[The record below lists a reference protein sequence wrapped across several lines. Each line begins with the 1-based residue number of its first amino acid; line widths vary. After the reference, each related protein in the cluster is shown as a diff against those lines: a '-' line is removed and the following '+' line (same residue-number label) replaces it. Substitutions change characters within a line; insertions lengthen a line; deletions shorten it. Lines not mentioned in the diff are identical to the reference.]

1 MISMKKDPLKDMC
14 SNVINDSWIYSAH
27 WTDNWKKEALE
38 DAKKVL
44 CELQTRRYK
53 VESVIELLE
62 KELVNGI

>member
-1 MISMKKDPLKDMC
+1 MISMRKEPLRDMC
-14 SNVINDSWIYSAH
+14 ANAINDSWIYSAH
-27 WTDNWKKEALE
+27 WTDNWRKEALE

-62 KELVNGI
+62 KGMLND

>member
-1 MISMKKDPLKDMC
+1 MISVRKEPLRDMC
-14 SNVINDSWIYSAH
+14 ANAINDSWIYSAH
-27 WTDNWKKEALE
+27 WTDNWRKEALE

-62 KELVNGI
+62 KGVPND